1 MKLHNRQIFFVVLIA
16 IVWAS
21 LFFSEN
27 SNPSNLDIFDKADTA
42 WMIVASAL
50 VLLMTPGLAFF
61 YGGLVRGK
69 NVISTVMY
77 SFISLGVIS
86 VVWVLWGYTLAFGE
100 GGNAYI

>member
-1 MKLHNRQIFFVVLIA
+1 MKPHNRQIFFVTLIA

-27 SNPSNLDIFDKADTA
+27 SNPSNLDFFDKADTA

-61 YGGLVRGK
+61 LWRNGRKEKCNFYYASKLYF
-69 NVISTVMY
+69 S
-77 SFISLGVIS
+77 
-86 VVWVLWGYTLAFGE
+86 WGYIINMGCFWL
-100 GGNAYI
+100 